1 MKELIK
7 RLSQHKNITVQ
18 LVISSLIINVLSLT
32 TAMYVM
38 QVLRRYVSYGV
49 DATLVTLTIGALI
62 AIVFTYIFKSLRVR
76 LARGINQ
83 PAQDELEETAFATI
97 CRART
102 GAIMMFDQGTQQEV
116 MTGLRYIQ
124 SAYAPN
130 QLISIL
136 DLPFAFLFLLA
147 IMILSPIISVVVL
160 GFMIFMIIFNAID
173 QHKTNSENKEMSSIS
188 AKFTSLISSTIRS
201 SDSVRAF
208 NAQETLMKQWKED
221 LEANKVLQD
230 RLTTIQAKRAAFA
243 QSVTALLMIAVVC
256 VGALQVVTYDLGIGT
271 LIGAKIL
278 AMRAFS
284 PITGFVSTSVALDKA
299 SYYMKLLKKFFEL
312 PLEPSEG
319 ASPPEYKGGVHFKN
333 ISYTY
338 PGAKDHLFAN
348 FTAAVIPGQFNVI
361 VGANGTGKTT
371 LAKLL
376 TGLIR
381 PGRGQILID
390 GVDLEQYNLSW
401 WRQQII
407 YLPQEPTFFDGT
419 LRDNLKTL
427 NPQLDDETLRD
438 YIRKVGLSS
447 FLDQSKEGL
456 DMPIRDNGSNLA
468 LGIRRRL
475 AFVRGMVSDGKVAIL
490 DEPDE
495 GLDNEGTAAVFE
507 IIKNY
512 RLSGKTVFLF
522 SAKPAKQFPNA
533 DMMINLNIHP
543 VPGVK
548 MRSAQEEESS
558 S

>member
-7 RLSQHKNITVQ
+7 RLSQHTDITVQ
-18 LVISSLIINVLSLT
+18 LLISSLIINVLSLT

-49 DATLVTLTIGALI
+49 DATLVTLTLGALI
-62 AIVFTYIFKSLRVR
+62 AVVFTYIFKSLRVR
-76 LARGINQ
+76 LARGINH
-83 PAQDELEETAFATI
+83 PAQDELEEKAFSTI
-97 CRART
+97 CKARS

-116 MTGLRYIQ
+116 MTGLRFIQ
-124 SAYAPN
+124 NAYSPN
-130 QLISIL
+130 NLISIL
-136 DLPFAFLFLLA
+136 DLPFAFLFLFA
-147 IMILSPIISVVVL
+147 IMILSPTIALVVL
-160 GFMIFMIIFNAID
+160 GFMVFMIIFNAID
-173 QHKTNSENKEMSSIS
+173 QHKTKNENQEMSSIS
-188 AKFTSLISSTIRS
+188 SKFTSLISSTIRS

-208 NAQETLMKQWKED
+208 NAQDTLMEKWKED

-230 RLTTIQAKRAAFA
+230 RLTTLQAKRTAFA
-243 QSVTALLMIAVVC
+243 QSITALMTIAVVC
-256 VGALQVVTYDLGIGT
+256 VGALQIVTYDLGIGT

-278 AMRAFS
+278 ALRAFS
-284 PITGFVSTSVALDKA
+284 PITGFVSTSISLDRA

-312 PLEPSEG
+312 PMEPSEG
-319 ASPPEYKGGVHFKN
+319 ASPTNYKGGIHLKN

-348 FTAAVIPGQFNVI
+348 LTATIVPGQFNVVI
-361 VGANGTGKTT
+361 GANGTGKTT

-376 TGLIR
+376 SGLIR

-390 GVDLEQYNLSW
+390 GVDLEQHNLFW

-407 YLPQEPTFFDGT
+407 YLPQEPTFFDGS

-427 NPQLDDETLRD
+427 NPEIEDETLRD
-438 YIRKVGLSS
+438 YIGKVGLAS
-447 FLDQSKEGL
+447 FLDQSKDGL
-456 DMPIRDNGSNLA
+456 NMTIHDNGSNLA

-475 AFVRGMVSDGKVAIL
+475 AFVRGMVSEGKVAIL

-495 GLDNEGTAAVFE
+495 GLDSEGTSAVFE
-507 IIKNY
+507 IIKQY

-522 SAKPAKQFPNA
+522 SAKPAQQFPNA

-543 VPGVK
+543 VPGIK
-548 MRSAQEEESS
+548 MKSTQEEDKPS
-558 S
+558 